1 MNDKLN
7 IYIDKGMDVG
17 RIANP
22 DTAFE
27 VASTINEGIDVPFPP
42 GSDFLHKLWW
52 RATHAKSRYA
62 AGEGTKSA
70 DSQAQ
75 KTVDQ
80 AQKTVDAERR
90 DTLTDLQN
98 KTAYE
103 QDRRALYRHLS
114 QNEEIIVVQIDMGLL
129 NYFNQA
135 RGSDVGDL
143 YLKKAAT
150 LIDGTS
156 FSNTQHIFQSCS
168 FAQGYHKSGDE
179 FVVLLKTGKNSARE
193 VESSIRKSL
202 AENMA
207 ILDLPGGNV
216 VIGDSDQAYA
226 VQRDVLLDLG
236 ITTAGHAN
244 DMIAKVLAKAGLSEQ
259 IQRSELLEITVDRI
273 AEVRMNIHKAIKR
286 IGMLRQLLLE
296 DERLFN
302 QVYPYA
308 AKGAF
313 AIHERNLKQLDSEPY
328 IKSWVTDIYRKR
340 LKNEAQ
346 RMTDPFQKHLFL
358 TLAEEIQSYVNEA

>member
-7 IYIDKGMDVG
+7 IYIDKGIDVG

-75 KTVDQ
+75 KTVD
-80 AQKTVDAERR
+80 AERR
-90 DTLTDLQN
+90 DTLTDLLN

-103 QDRRALYRHLS
+103 QDRKTLYSHLS
-114 QNEEIIVVQIDMGLL
+114 ENEEIITVQIDMGLL
-129 NYFNQA
+129 NYFNDV
-135 RGSDVGDL
+135 RGHEFGDL
-143 YLKKAAT
+143 YLKQAAR

-156 FSNTQHIFQSCS
+156 FLNIQDIFRSCS

-202 AENMA
+202 AENIA
-207 ILDLPGGNV
+207 ILDLPGGNII
-216 VIGDSDQAYA
+216 IGELDNGYS
-226 VQRDVLLDLG
+226 VNRDILLDFG
-236 ITTAGHAN
+236 ITSASQAS
-244 DMIAKVLAKAGLSEQ
+244 DMVNKVLAKTEVLKST
-259 IQRSELLEITVDRI
+259 QRHEFLAVTADRL
-273 AEVRMNIHKAIKR
+273 AEVRMNIQKARKR

-296 DERLFN
+296 DERMFS
-302 QVYPYA
+302 QVYPFA
-308 AKGAF
+308 AKGAL
-313 AIHERNLKQLDSEPY
+313 AIHESKLRQLDSEIY
-328 IKSWVTDIYRKR
+328 IGEWIKAIYTQR